1 MFSRLQEPEVVPYD
15 LVVFDESHKLAAD
28 READLRLRK
37 TDRYR
42 LAEALAGVFS
52 WGGGGGV
59 GWGWPHFFFL
69 PPAAPMGEGFL
80 FFCFLGLVL
89 PSGLAAI
96 DGFYAFPLG

>member
-52 WGGGGGV
+52 WDE
-59 GWGWPHFFFL
+59 GWGFGWGLQHFFFL
-69 PPAAPMGEGFL
+69 PPAAPKGEGFSYY
-80 FFCFLGLVL
+80 FFLRLLLTAGL
-89 PSGLAAI
+89 PTIGGLQR
-96 DGFYAFPLG
+96 FPPG